1 MVAIINSGNSIRA
14 AFMYNE
20 NKVEEG
26 VADLILASNYPM
38 ELGDMKR
45 EHRLNMLLKTAANND
60 NVKRNS
66 VHISLNF
73 APGEKLSQ
81 EVLTSIAAEYMQGI
95 GFGGQPFLVYEHKD
109 VAHQHLH
116 IVTVKVRP
124 DGRRIDMQNIGK
136 VESQQTRKQLENK
149 YGLVKAELSQQPLL
163 DVKAVNAARVGYGKT
178 QTKRAIYNVL
188 CAVLKPYKYTS
199 LAEVNAVLRL
209 YNVTAE
215 RGSEGSRLH
224 KHRGLLYRVLDGDGM
239 PVGVPIKAS
248 LFPEMFPEKPTLNYI
263 ESRYIINET
272 LRQPD
277 KKRVKSVIDFA
288 LIHPDRTSIQDM
300 IRELN
305 GKGIAMVLRQNQ
317 DGLIYGITFIDHQ
330 TKAVFNGSDLGKQYS
345 AKGISERCRAESSMH
360 KSQQVNQF
368 QSKEMPSADGKGKS
382 FNIINSGDYDS
393 YSRDENVLDD
403 LLKVEYGADYLP
415 GQWKSRRKRK
425 RKSNSNNL

>member
-1 MVAIINSGNSIRA
+1 MVAVINTGNSIRA

-26 VADLILASNYPM
+26 IADLILACNYPL

-45 EHRLNMLLKTAANND
+45 QHRLNMLLKTAANND

-73 APGEKLSQ
+73 APGEKLSADT
-81 EVLTSIAAEYMQGI
+81 LRGIATDYMQGI

-116 IVTVKVRP
+116 IVTVKVCP
-124 DGRRIDMQNIGK
+124 DGSRIDMQNIGK
-136 VESQQTRKQLENK
+136 VQSQQTRKQLEIK
-149 YGLVKAELSQQPLL
+149 YGLIKAELSQQPVSE
-163 DVKAVNAARVGYGKT
+163 VKAINAARVGYGKT

-199 LAEVNAVLRL
+199 FAELNAVLRL

-224 KHRGLLYRVLDGDGM
+224 KHRGLLYRVLNGDGM
-239 PVGVPIKAS
+239 PVGVPVKAS
-248 LFPEMFPEKPTLNYI
+248 LFPEMFPDKPTLNYI

-277 KKRVKSVIDFA
+277 KKRVKAAIDFA

-300 IRELN
+300 IGELN
-305 GKGIAMVLRQNQ
+305 GKGIATVLRQNQ
-317 DGLIYGITFIDHQ
+317 DGLIYGITFVDHQ

-345 AKGISERCRAESSMH
+345 AKGISERCRAESLVN
-360 KSQQVNQF
+360 KSQQIGQF
-368 QSKEMPSADGKGKS
+368 QSKEMSGADSKGRSFATIHSADS
-382 FNIINSGDYDS
+382 DS
-393 YSRDENVLDD
+393 YSRDGNVLDD
-403 LLKVEYGADYLP
+403 LLKVEHRADYLP
-415 GQWKSRRKRK
+415 RQWKKRRKRK
-425 RKSNSNNL
+425 RRNNSNNL

>member
-1 MVAIINSGNSIRA
+1 MVAIINTGNSIRA

-26 VADLILASNYPM
+26 VADLIMAANYPM
-38 ELGDMKR
+38 EMDDMQR

-81 EVLTSIAAEYMQGI
+81 KVLTSIAAEYMEGI

-124 DGRRIDMQNIGK
+124 DGSRIDMQNIGK
-136 VESQQTRKQLENK
+136 VQSQQTRKQLEVK
-149 YGLVKAELSQQPLL
+149 YGLVKAELSQQPVLE
-163 DVKAVNAARVGYGKT
+163 VKAVNAARVGYGKT

-188 CAVLKPYKYTS
+188 CAVLKQYKYTS
-199 LAEVNAVLRL
+199 LAELNAVLRL

-224 KHRGLLYRVLDGDGM
+224 KHRGLLYRVLDADGM

-248 LFPEMFPEKPTLNYI
+248 LFSEMFPDKPTLNYI

-277 KKRVKSVIDFA
+277 KKRVKSAIDFA
-288 LIHPDRTSIQDM
+288 LIHPDRSSIEGM
-300 IRELN
+300 IKELN
-305 GKGIAMVLRQNQ
+305 GKGIATVLRQNQ
-317 DGLIYGITFIDHQ
+317 DGLIYGITFVDHQ
-330 TKAVFNGSDLGKQYS
+330 TKAVFNGTDLGKQYR
-345 AKGISERCRAESSMH
+345 AKGISERCKGESPAQ
-360 KSQQVNQF
+360 KNQQISQF
-368 QSKEMPSADGKGKS
+368 ESKGIPEDGSNGKS
-382 FNIINSGDYDS
+382 SNTVNSEDFES
-393 YSRDENVLDD
+393 YSRDGNVLDE

-415 GQWKSRRKRK
+415 RQWKKRRKRK
-425 RKSNSNNL
+425 RRNNSNNL